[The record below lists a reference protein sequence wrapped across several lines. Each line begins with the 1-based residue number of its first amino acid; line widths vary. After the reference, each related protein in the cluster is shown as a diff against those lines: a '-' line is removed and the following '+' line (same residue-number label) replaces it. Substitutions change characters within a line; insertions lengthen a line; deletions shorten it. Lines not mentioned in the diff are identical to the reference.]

1 MGVCRYPPPHVIP
14 VKITRRINTRVSKL
28 RSRQGRKPA
37 LKISCNRLHV
47 RGTLHGVERKDQ
59 KMTCRIKPSLR
70 IPEAVESPRARSTR
84 SRLQQRAC
92 SLACGTIGQESSPSP
107 AIHQRPFAAAIRR
120 AWLAI
125 GRGECRWDHDAGSAL
140 IDIARSGKRIVTTL
154 VHYPKADVS
163 RLRHMPQGSI
173 MKVKKVAGTIREVR

>member
-28 RSRQGRKPA
+28 RSRQGRKPG

-47 RGTLHGVERKDQ
+47 RGTLHRVERKDQ
-59 KMTCRIKPSLR
+59 KMTCRIKPPLR

-92 SLACGTIGQESSPSP
+92 SLACGTIGQESCPSP
-107 AIHQRPFAAAIRR
+107 GNPSASFRGSHPAGVACDRTGRVSSGSQRRESVDR
-120 AWLAI
+120 Y
-125 GRGECRWDHDAGSAL
+125 SAFGQ
-140 IDIARSGKRIVTTL
+140 ANRQHTSTL
-154 VHYPKADVS
+154 
-163 RLRHMPQGSI
+163 PQG
-173 MKVKKVAGTIREVR
+173 